1 MDDTLKRLLE
11 AELRAE
17 QVVADAKAKREEI
30 TRQALEEARHAEHRF
45 GTRVVDIHGAFID
58 KAKARAEQTIAELQR
73 RYDERSK
80 DLRESAEEREADAV
94 EAALALL
101 LKGIRG

>member
-1 MDDTLKRLLE
+1 MDDTLKRLLD

-17 QVVADAKAKREEI
+17 QVVQEAKVKREEI
-30 TRQALEEARHAEHRF
+30 TRQALEEARHAEQRF
-45 GTRVVDIHGAFID
+45 HARVNELHAAFVD
-58 KAKARAEQTIAELQR
+58 KAKGRADQTIAELQR

-80 DLRESAEEREADAV
+80 ELRKSAEDRESEAV
-94 EAALALL
+94 EAALTLL

>member
-11 AELRAE
+11 AELRSE
-17 QVVADAKAKREEI
+17 QVVQEAKVKREEI
-30 TRQALEEARHAEHRF
+30 TRQALEEARHAEQRF
-45 GTRVVDIHGAFID
+45 RARVNELHGAFVE

-80 DLRESAEEREADAV
+80 ELRRSAESREADAGD
-94 EAALALL
+94 AALALL